1 MRYSHLYLKE
11 ELKDINIGR
20 GPFHF
25 LIVIYENEGI
35 CQEDLSKKLRLD
47 KTTTTRTL
55 HKLLMAGYISKQK
68 NIEDKRMYR
77 VYTSIKG
84 KELIKNRKT
93 IFSSLDKII
102 LSGLTDREKEV
113 LEKLLIRMI
122 QNIIQEVKGDE
133 K

>member
-20 GPFHF
+20 GPFNF

-35 CQEDLSKKLRLD
+35 FQEDLSKKLRLD

-55 HKLLMAGYISKQK
+55 QKLLMAGYISKQK
-68 NIEDKRMYR
+68 NVEDKRMYR

-102 LSGLTDREKEV
+102 LNGVTDQEKEIF
-113 LEKLLIRMI
+113 EKLLSRMI
-122 QNIIQEVKGDE
+122 QNIIQEVKSDE
-133 K
+133 Q